1 MWVVMVAKWRVKYYI
16 PWSTNGAIYVDIA
29 TFILLTFCVADGTS
43 LNLTTRFI
51 RGRECNTLQA

>member
-1 MWVVMVAKWRVKYYI
+1 MVAKWRVKYYI